1 MFLLTLELLESCHC
15 FYNYL
20 CCCFFRF
27 CFSSLNQW
35 CLKPLEFAR
44 IVSLYFHC
52 YCSILFSFPSS
63 WILLL
68 ICFCFC
74 HCCHFFHCFFISF
87 FQSSSILRL
96 SQELMSSRASL
107 RTAGNSRKSWEE
119 NDKWD
124 HKSTIQSQKSELS
137 WGFVCLIFCLSELF
151 VFWSGPGARLQGR
164 AWWSCLPQG
173 CACSS
178 EYDYDDYDY
187 DLKTPRHRRRVNY
200 SHLLHFNYIIPT
212 L

>member
-1 MFLLTLELLESCHC
+1 MTNKYNSKLLMFLLTLELLESCDC
-15 FYNYL
+15 FYNYF

-27 CFSSLNQW
+27 CFSSLNQRY
-35 CLKPLEFAR
+35 LKTLEFAR

-96 SQELMSSRASL
+96 NQELMSSRASL

-124 HKSTIQSQKSELS
+124 HKSSWLEVLCVWFLS
-137 WGFVCLIFCLSELF
+137 
-151 VFWSGPGARLQGR
+151 FWIVRLLVGTWCAAPG
-164 AWWSCLPQG
+164 
-173 CACSS
+173 
-178 EYDYDDYDY
+178 
-187 DLKTPRHRRRVNY
+187 
-200 SHLLHFNYIIPT
+200 
-212 L
+212 

>member
-1 MFLLTLELLESCHC
+1 MFLLTLELLESCDC
-15 FYNYL
+15 FYNYF

-52 YCSILFSFPSS
+52 YCSTLFSFPSS

-96 SQELMSSRASL
+96 NQELMSSRASL

-124 HKSTIQSQKSELS
+124 HKSTIQSPFYSYIMMRKSELT
-137 WGFVCLIFCLSELF
+137 WGFVCLIF
-151 VFWSGPGARLQGR
+151 VFLN
-164 AWWSCLPQG
+164 
-173 CACSS
+173 CSS
-178 EYDYDDYDY
+178 FGR
-187 DLKTPRHRRRVNY
+187 DLVRGSRVELDGLVFRRAVPAHQNM
-200 SHLLHFNYIIPT
+200 IMMIMIMT
-212 L
+212 